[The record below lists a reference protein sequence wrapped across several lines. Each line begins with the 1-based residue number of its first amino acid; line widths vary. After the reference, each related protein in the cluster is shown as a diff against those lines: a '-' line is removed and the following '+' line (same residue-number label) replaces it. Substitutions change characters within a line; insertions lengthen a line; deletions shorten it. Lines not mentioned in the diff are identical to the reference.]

1 LKSIANIIADED
13 IHLIVDETMD
23 VKKRYVFNML
33 IGVLNGNPTIPMLF
47 IVSFL
52 EITNAATVV
61 QNVIRALHVLWPQN
75 IHFN

>member
-52 EITNAATVV
+52 EITNAE
-61 QNVIRALHVLWPQN
+61 N
-75 IHFN
+75 IHFS